1 MIRNYLKIA
10 LRNLMKYKFISLINL
25 FGLTVGLACC
35 LLILSYILNEISYDR
50 FQPYAN
56 RTYRISRSF
65 HNEQGVQ
72 YLHLGTIS
80 PPFGPALKTAFPEFQ
95 KMTRLLLNSSI
106 SFRYEDKKFNEK
118 NVYFADENLT
128 DVFKVDVLKGNPK
141 KALEDPFSIMITD
154 ELAKKYFGNEDPMD
168 KMVKLDNNIS
178 CKVAGVYKPFPS
190 NTHLHPHVLI
200 SFNTLKDSAIYG
212 EKNLET
218 NWGNNSFFTYVVLP
232 EGYDPKKIEARFPA
246 FLDQYMHPQGEP
258 AGFKASKTTHLFLN
272 RITDIHL
279 FSHLDYEAEE
289 NGDIKRVYVF
299 SVIALFILLIACI
312 NYMNLSTAR
321 SVLRAKEIGIRKT
334 VGAQRKEIIAQFLA
348 ESVLMSWLAF
358 FLAFGLTAMLL
369 PWLNKLSGQELS
381 INILLRW
388 EVLLP
393 VILTPFIVGI
403 ISGIYP
409 AMFMSS
415 FQPVKVLKGVFRV
428 RGNISLRKVLVV
440 VQFAISIILIINT
453 AIVFRQLKYMQQKS
467 LGFNKDHIVTM
478 NYPAT
483 AFNNQYESFRN
494 ELLQNNGIKDVAR
507 SSRIPSGRLLDAMGT
522 AVFAGDSAQPVNVD
536 IKFLSVDY
544 RFIPSYG
551 IGMAA
556 GRNFSQ
562 DFPTDST
569 GFVLN
574 ETGAKMLGWKIQD
587 AVGKRIVYGGI
598 KGSIIGIMHDFHF
611 ESLHQQI
618 VPLILLPLTNNYNAI
633 SVKLSGNNIA
643 GSLAHLENTWKKF
656 LPETPFDY
664 TFLDD
669 RFGKLYASEQ
679 KQGTIFTVFAGI
691 AIFIACLG
699 LFGLSAFTISQRVKE
714 IGIRKVLGA
723 DVSNIVTLLSAD
735 FMKLVIV
742 AAVIAF
748 PLAWY
753 MMHQW
758 LQDFAYRTSI
768 QWWLFMAAG
777 IIAAMVAFM
786 TISFQTVK
794 AASANPVKNLR
805 TE

>member
-1 MIRNYLKIA
+1 
-10 LRNLMKYKFISLINL
+10 
-25 FGLTVGLACC
+25 
-35 LLILSYILNEISYDR
+35 
-50 FQPYAN
+50 
-56 RTYRISRSF
+56 
-65 HNEQGVQ
+65 
-72 YLHLGTIS
+72 
-80 PPFGPALKTAFPEFQ
+80 
-95 KMTRLLLNSSI
+95 
-106 SFRYEDKKFNEK
+106 
-118 NVYFADENLT
+118 
-128 DVFKVDVLKGNPK
+128 
-141 KALEDPFSIMITD
+141 
-154 ELAKKYFGNEDPMD
+154 
-168 KMVKLDNNIS
+168 
-178 CKVAGVYKPFPS
+178 
-190 NTHLHPHVLI
+190 
-200 SFNTLKDSAIYG
+200 
-212 EKNLET
+212 
-218 NWGNNSFFTYVVLP
+218 
-232 EGYDPKKIEARFPA
+232 
-246 FLDQYMHPQGEP
+246 
-258 AGFKASKTTHLFLN
+258 
-272 RITDIHL
+272 
-279 FSHLDYEAEE
+279 
-289 NGDIKRVYVF
+289 
-299 SVIALFILLIACI
+299 